1 MQNTPAVVAPVIN
14 TVIPAVQVVY
24 VPRTADAVKHI
35 MREIG
40 SRICSIES
48 MKKDGTYAR
57 RSGRF
62 GVHHPQHADPVK
74 GNGVPARIVIEQ
86 QNCLPFFDMNAESGN
101 GDYRKFCTR
110 NLISVKCGNKK
121 YQFI

>member
-1 MQNTPAVVAPVIN
+1 MKNTAVTAVVAPVI
-14 TVIPAVQVVY
+14 TPALVV
-24 VPRTADAVKHI
+24 VSLPRTADAVKHL

-48 MKKDGTYAR
+48 MKKDGSYAR
-57 RSGRF
+57 RAGRF
-62 GVHHPQHADPVK
+62 GVHHPKHADPVK
-74 GNGVPARIVIEQ
+74 GNGVPARIVIER

-121 YQFI
+121 YQFV